1 MKKFRLYFDKDKET
15 VWLNQLAKEGYAL
28 KKFFAGIYTFEAC
41 TPGTYTYQIDLGNKL
56 FSVSD
61 DYREFMNESGI
72 EIVSCWGYW
81 IFLRKLASEGEFQLY
96 TDVDSNIEHYTKIKL
111 MFKIVAIIELICTF
125 IEIYC
130 GITGF
135 AMGYP
140 FACIAGAFAIV
151 FINMASR
158 TNHTIQQLRERRGES
173 STNCK
178 RNNIHIHLPI
188 GILINSCSLMLD
200 ESISE
205 PVHIVISILA
215 IVLMLAGI
223 YLTAKQTAENHSGCS

>member
-15 VWLNQLAKEGYAL
+15 AWLNQLAKEGYAL
-28 KKFFAGIYTFEAC
+28 KKFFAGVYTFEAC
-41 TPGTYTYQIDLGNKL
+41 TPGTYTYQIDFGNKL

-81 IFLRKLASEGEFQLY
+81 VFLRKLASEGEFQLY
-96 TDVDSNIEHYTKIKL
+96 TDVESNIEHYTKIKL

-173 STNCK
+173 STNCQ
-178 RNNIHIHLPI
+178 RNNIHILLPI
-188 GILINSCSLMLD
+188 GLLVNSCALMLD
-200 ESISE
+200 ESISDSI
-205 PVHIVISILA
+205 HLIVQIFAIILYF
-215 IVLMLAGI
+215 VL
-223 YLTAKQTAENHSGCS
+223 